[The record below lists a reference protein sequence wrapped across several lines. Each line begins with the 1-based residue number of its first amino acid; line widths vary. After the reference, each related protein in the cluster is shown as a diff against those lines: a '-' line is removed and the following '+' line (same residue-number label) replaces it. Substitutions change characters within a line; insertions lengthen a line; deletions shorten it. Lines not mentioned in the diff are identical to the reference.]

1 MSENDTPATP
11 QKPDA
16 FAAVQVHSTVE
27 SPSAP
32 AVPTGRRGR
41 PTGEP
46 SMAREP
52 NYQTSRPTKIAIVGV
67 GLVGSTFAYTLL
79 LSGIASEIVLI
90 DVNHERAEGEAMDL
104 NHAVPFAHPTKI
116 CAGDYSDCEGAAI
129 TVIAAGTG
137 QKPGESRLDLVRRN
151 AAIFGQIVPR
161 VAEANPEGI
170 IVVATNPVDVLTYV
184 TMKLAGLPPRR
195 VFGSG
200 TILDTARFRYM
211 LSEHL
216 GVDPRSVHAYIIGE
230 HGDSEVPVWS
240 LANVAGMRLP
250 TFCAENGIPLS
261 PDTME
266 QIFRQTRD
274 AAYEIIGRK
283 GATYYAVAAGL
294 MRITEAILRDQ
305 NTVLSISSLIED
317 YYGIN
322 DVCLS
327 LPTVVGRRG
336 IERVLRLELSP
347 REARGVRKSADVL
360 RQTIESLETA
370 AEPTQPA

>member
-1 MSENDTPATP
+1 MSETPDP
-11 QKPDA
+11 
-16 FAAVQVHSTVE
+16 AAASPVE
-27 SPSAP
+27 PSQRAARARP
-32 AVPTGRRGR
+32 RSR

-46 SMAREP
+46 SLAGETD
-52 NYQTSRPTKIAIVGV
+52 YQTGRPNKVAIVGT
-67 GLVGSTFAYTLL
+67 GMVGSSFAYTLL

-90 DVNHERAEGEAMDL
+90 DASRERAEGEAMDL

-116 CAGDYSDCEGAAI
+116 CAGDYSDCQGAAI
-129 TVIAAGTG
+129 TVISAGVG
-137 QKPGESRLDLVRRN
+137 QRPGESRLELVKRN
-151 AAIFGQIVPR
+151 AAIFGQIVPK

-184 TMKLAGLPPRR
+184 TQDLAGLPPGR

-250 TFCAENGIPLS
+250 TFCAENGIALTS
-261 PDTME
+261 DTME
-266 QIFRQTRD
+266 RIFRQTRD
-274 AAYEIIGRK
+274 AAQEIISRK

-294 MRITEAILRDQ
+294 MRIAEAILRDQ
-305 NTVLSISSLIED
+305 NTVLSISSLITD
-317 YYGIN
+317 YYGID

-327 LPTVVGRRG
+327 LPTVLSRHG

-347 REARGVRKSADVL
+347 LEARGVRKSADVL
-360 RQTIESLETA
+360 RQTIESLREPA
-370 AEPTQPA
+370 AG

>member
-1 MSENDTPATP
+1 MAHEPGLMAGSPA
-11 QKPDA
+11 KV
-16 FAAVQVHSTVE
+16 AV
-27 SPSAP
+27 
-32 AVPTGRRGR
+32 
-41 PTGEP
+41 
-46 SMAREP
+46 
-52 NYQTSRPTKIAIVGV
+52 VGV
-67 GLVGSTFAYTLL
+67 GLVGSTFAYSLL
-79 LSGIASEIVLI
+79 QSGLAAEIVLI

-116 CAGDYSDCEGAAI
+116 CAGEYSDCEGAAI
-129 TVIAAGTG
+129 TVIAAGVG
-137 QKPGESRLDLVRRN
+137 QKEGESRLDLVRKN
-151 AAIFGQIVPR
+151 VAIFRKIVPE
-161 VAEANPEGI
+161 VARANPEGI
-170 IVVATNPVDVLTYV
+170 IVVATNPVDVLTYM
-184 TMKLAGLPPRR
+184 TLELSGLPANR

-261 PDTME
+261 PETTE
-266 QIFRQTRD
+266 RIFAQTRD
-274 AAYEIIGRK
+274 AAYEIIKRK

-294 MRITEAILRDQ
+294 VRIVEAILRDQ

-317 YYGIN
+317 FYGIDN
-322 DVCLS
+322 VCLS
-327 LPTVVGRRG
+327 LPTVVSRRG

-347 REARGVRKSADVL
+347 QEARGVRKSAEVL
-360 RQTIESLETA
+360 RQTIESLE
-370 AEPTQPA
+370 AEAKQA